1 MPTMMAS
8 NMPTVMAQQQRQLT
22 GDFMKDIAGR
32 HITSDNLGSAK
43 YWKDNNGVPMPD
55 RSLGWL
61 KFLTIIGGG
70 LGLDHMYLRSPVT
83 GFIKLITLGGFGIWY
98 IWDVL
103 QVFLE
108 KERVL
113 TYGLTAPF
121 DIAPIGVGQGMITD
135 KSSGYTSMAS
145 FPLFML
151 FTVFGFLG
159 LDNFL
164 SGQPGVGIRRIVDTG
179 FFGLWISTAAA
190 ATSTVGR
197 AILYFFAAI
206 MGFFVIV
213 PYLGNMIGLFTGYA
227 NGISYFNTGSILNW
241 FMNVYDQ
248 PFKDDPSETHSKVS
262 RVLRD
267 MFGFEDRQREDIVK
281 PFQVKDRSVTGEA
294 AEQELGP
301 WIPSVGL
308 ANPLGALTFSILNMI
323 PLVGEGTQIAVRSM
337 ILEVPK
343 EEAAAQVVAKKAKDV
358 ARAGAVAVGGIV
370 NAAKEAAGPALDQAA
385 ALARNVQGQVQQ
397 GVEAAQTA
405 RRSAESFA
413 RNVQGQVQQGVEAA
427 QTARAVAGTVQE
439 QVQRG
444 VDATRATAELLN
456 KAKRVAGSL
465 RLTPGQVPNETELRK
480 QIADIID
487 QHGDY
492 GRSERGLMQLRT
504 NVEELVGPVRKLMSQ
519 SGGGA
524 EPLSYEAKILGAT
537 IGALVVGGGIKGLVD
552 HLMG

>member
-1 MPTMMAS
+1 MSFRQIPQGMAS
-8 NMPTVMAQQQRQLT
+8 NMPTVMAPTMPTVMAQQPQRQLT
-22 GDFMKDIAGR
+22 GDFMKDIASR

-43 YWKDNNGVPMPD
+43 YWKDANGVPMPD

-70 LGLDHMYLRSPVT
+70 MGLDHMYLRSPVT

-108 KERVL
+108 KDRVL

-135 KSSGYTSMAS
+135 KPSGYKSMAS

-151 FTVFGFLG
+151 FTVLGFLG

-179 FFGLWISTAAA
+179 FFGLWTSTAAA
-190 ATSTVGR
+190 STSTVGR

-206 MGFFVIV
+206 VGFFVIV
-213 PYLGNMIGLFTGYA
+213 PYIGNMIGLFTGYA

-267 MFGFEDRQREDIVK
+267 TFGFEDRQREDIVK

-294 AEQELGP
+294 AEQDLGP
-301 WIPSVGL
+301 WIPAVGL
-308 ANPLGALTFSILNMI
+308 ANPLGAIIFSILNMI

-343 EEAAAQVVAKKAKDV
+343 EEAAAQVGAKKVKDV
-358 ARAGAVAVGGIV
+358 ARAGAVGLQAGIG
-370 NAAKEAAGPALDQAA
+370 ALKKAAGPALDQAKALQEHA
-385 ALARNVQGQVQQ
+385 AAQVAAVQQ
-397 GVEAAQTA
+397 AAAAGQQMA
-405 RRSAESFA
+405 SSAIA
-413 RNVQGQVQQGVEAA
+413 AGQ
-427 QTARAVAGTVQE
+427 
-439 QVQRG
+439 
-444 VDATRATAELLN
+444 
-456 KAKRVAGSL
+456 
-465 RLTPGQVPNETELRK
+465 PGQLLSSPL
-480 QIADIID
+480 
-487 QHGDY
+487 
-492 GRSERGLMQLRT
+492 L
-504 NVEELVGPVRKLMSQ
+504 Q
-519 SGGGA
+519 SGGGRT